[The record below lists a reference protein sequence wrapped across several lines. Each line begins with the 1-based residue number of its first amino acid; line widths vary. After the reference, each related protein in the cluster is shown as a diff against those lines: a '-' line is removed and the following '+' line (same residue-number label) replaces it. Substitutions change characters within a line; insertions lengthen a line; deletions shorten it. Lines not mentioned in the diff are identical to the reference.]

1 MAESIMLIFLNI
13 VTMNKMMENRKEIV
27 QVITDKHEIEKNYYT
42 NVAQAHGLI
51 HLDMNDFYSYA
62 NKHKL
67 VMEVIVDSPAPVP
80 DQIKTAVA
88 EVKKHGIE
96 TIAAIILSVSYN
108 SLLPLT
114 IEELNSVSDFFD
126 CNEIKRGVQENDN
139 ILNDRSI
146 SLFVFE

>member
-1 MAESIMLIFLNI
+1 
-13 VTMNKMMENRKEIV
+13 MMENRKEMV
-27 QVITDKHEIEKNYYT
+27 QVITNEREIEQNYLI
-42 NVAQAHGLI
+42 NVAQVPGLI
-51 HLDMNDFYSYA
+51 HLDMNDFYKFA

-67 VMEVIVDSPAPVP
+67 VMEVIVDSPAPVSE
-80 DQIKTAVA
+80 QTKTAVA

-126 CNEIKRGVQENDN
+126 NEIEVARGVQENDN

>member
-1 MAESIMLIFLNI
+1 MAMN
-13 VTMNKMMENRKEIV
+13 NKMMENRKEIV
-27 QVITDKHEIEKNYYT
+27 QVITDKHEIGKNYYT
-42 NVAQAHGLI
+42 NVAQVRGFI
-51 HLDMNDFYSYA
+51 HLDKNDFHKLA

-67 VMEVIVDSPAPVP
+67 VMEVIVDSPAPVSE
-80 DQIKTAVA
+80 QTKTAVA

-114 IEELNSVSDFFD
+114 IKELNSVSDFFD

>member
-1 MAESIMLIFLNI
+1 
-13 VTMNKMMENRKEIV
+13 
-27 QVITDKHEIEKNYYT
+27 
-42 NVAQAHGLI
+42 
-51 HLDMNDFYSYA
+51 
-62 NKHKL
+62 
-67 VMEVIVDSPAPVP
+67 MEVIVDSPAPVSE
-80 DQIKTAVA
+80 QTKTAVA
-88 EVKKHGIE
+88 EAKKHGIK

-114 IEELNSVSDFFD
+114 IEELNSVRDCFD

>member
-1 MAESIMLIFLNI
+1 
-13 VTMNKMMENRKEIV
+13 MNNEMMENRKEMV
-27 QVITDKHEIEKNYYT
+27 LVITNVQEIERNYCI
-42 NVAQAHGLI
+42 NVAQVPGLI
-51 HLDMNDFYSYA
+51 HLDMNDFYGFA

-67 VMEVIVDSPAPVP
+67 VMEVIVDSPAPVSE
-80 DQIKTAVA
+80 QTKTAVA
-88 EVKKHGIE
+88 EIKKHGIE

>member
-1 MAESIMLIFLNI
+1 
-13 VTMNKMMENRKEIV
+13 MENRKEIV
-27 QVITDKHEIEKNYYT
+27 QIITDKHEIENNYRT
-42 NVAQAHGLI
+42 NVAQAQGLI
-51 HLDMNDFYSYA
+51 HLDMNDFYGFA

-67 VMEVIVDSPAPVP
+67 VMEVIVDSPAPVSE
-80 DQIKTAVA
+80 QTKTAVA

-114 IEELNSVSDFFD
+114 IKELNSVSDFFD